1 MYINSLHGMSGF
13 STTDDLKTP
22 QNDKLCVKFIYVFLS
37 NVFRSIPPEELFITS
52 KPQRFHMDFTSV
64 V

>member
-22 QNDKLCVKFIYVFLS
+22 QNDKLCV
-37 NVFRSIPPEELFITS
+37 VFRSIPPEELFITS